1 MIPFY
6 KSLGFVV
13 KNFNQYY
20 ITNLKS
26 EDQKIS
32 IGLKRTKQLNNLR
45 QKDLI
50 FDKIEK
56 LIEIKKKIN
65 KNF

>member
-45 QKDLI
+45 QKT
-50 FDKIEK
+50 
-56 LIEIKKKIN
+56 
-65 KNF
+65 